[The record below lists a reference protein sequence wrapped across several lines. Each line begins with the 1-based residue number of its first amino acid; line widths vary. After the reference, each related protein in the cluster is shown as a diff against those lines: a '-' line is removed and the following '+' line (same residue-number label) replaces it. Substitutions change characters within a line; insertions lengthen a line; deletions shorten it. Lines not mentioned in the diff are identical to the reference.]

1 MYDTHSIWHDG
12 ETGVEAFSVQFGPDQ
27 VAKCTLCG
35 WQLSRELRS
44 IELRLP
50 ERHRQTFD
58 ELPSRLRFHNRTELV
73 AYLLSSADRARTP
86 DGRRTPKSQW
96 MAELASRVERGLAPQ
111 LAAA

>member
-1 MYDTHSIWHDG
+1 MSDTHSIWQDA
-12 ETGVEAFSVQFGPDQ
+12 ETGVEAFSVQFGSDQ
-27 VAKCTLCG
+27 LATCTRCG

-50 ERHRQTFD
+50 DRHRRTFD

-73 AYLLSSADRARTP
+73 AYLLASADRARTA
-86 DGRRTPKSQW
+86 DGQRTPKSQW
-96 MAELASRVERGLAPQ
+96 MAELASRVERGLTLQ